1 MWITSY
7 LRDQVL
13 HIEVGD
19 NGPGFSPNPEW
30 NAKHGLG
37 LNTTRERLRVF
48 YGERQRL
55 DIHSV
60 PGRGTN
66 MSIKITFSTE
76 QVPVIYELDAIHGLK

>member
-1 MWITSY
+1 M
-7 LRDQVL
+7 RRNDEL

-48 YGERQRL
+48 YGDRQRL
-55 DIHSV
+55 DVHSA
-60 PGRGTN
+60 PGRGTTV
-66 MSIKITFSTE
+66 SVQIPFSTANP
-76 QVPVIYELDAIHGLK
+76 QVVYELDAIHGLR